1 MANARAR
8 SMENVPDF
16 LGAEKRS
23 LDNLIPID
31 KFKGEESIVFAICV
45 PTGRGNI

>member
-1 MANARAR
+1 MTNVRAR
-8 SMENVPDF
+8 SMENVYDF

-23 LDNLIPID
+23 LDNLITIG
-31 KFKGEESIVFAICV
+31 KFKEEDSIVFAICV